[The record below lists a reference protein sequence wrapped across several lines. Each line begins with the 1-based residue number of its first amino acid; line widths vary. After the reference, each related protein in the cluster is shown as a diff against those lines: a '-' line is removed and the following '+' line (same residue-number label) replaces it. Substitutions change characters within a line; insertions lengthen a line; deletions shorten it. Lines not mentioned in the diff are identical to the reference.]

1 MKEKKNRI
9 HLLEYEEEAVLIREL
24 IKIAQEGK
32 RVRMLG
38 LGHSM
43 SPLLKNGRDFI
54 ELEAV
59 TEEMELKRGD
69 VVLYFSNG
77 TYILHR
83 IYKITKQGYCMLGD
97 GNFLVEPPLERKYIY
112 LRATAYIRNGKY
124 ILADKWYLKIYGM
137 VWMRMRLLRP
147 VFRRAGRIP
156 GKIRSLLQMPKERK
170 DML

>member
-1 MKEKKNRI
+1 MKEKQNSI
-9 HLLEYEEEAVLIREL
+9 NLLEYEEEAVLIREL

-43 SPLLKNGRDFI
+43 SPLLKSGRDYI

-69 VVLYFSNG
+69 VVLYVSNG
-77 TYILHR
+77 RYILHR

-112 LRATAYIRNGKY
+112 LRATAYIRDGTY
-124 ILADKWYLKIYGM
+124 ILADKWYLKMYGTI
-137 VWMRMRLLRP
+137 WMRMRLLRP
-147 VFRRAGRIP
+147 FFRRAGRIP
-156 GKIRSLLQMPKERK
+156 GKIRSLLQIPKERK